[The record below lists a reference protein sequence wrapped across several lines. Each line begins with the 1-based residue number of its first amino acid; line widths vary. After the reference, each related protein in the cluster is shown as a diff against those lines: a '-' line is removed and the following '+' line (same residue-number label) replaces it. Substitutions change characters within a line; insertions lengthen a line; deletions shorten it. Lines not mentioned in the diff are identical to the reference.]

1 MRVSL
6 KMPKEE
12 LGETELFNSGTKAR
26 KTPSDHE
33 KNKNKDQVES
43 TSESPI

>member
-33 KNKNKDQVES
+33 KITIRIK
-43 TSESPI
+43 